1 MNHFL
6 ASVLAAMNAVLAF
19 AIIVVGGYLGATYG
33 ESAVLGLILG
43 LVGGIVA
50 AVLVCGLLALLL
62 DIRAELRELVVLARR
77 DHAAPPQS

>member
-6 ASVLAAMNAVLAF
+6 ASVLAAMNAILAL
-19 AIIVVGGYLGATYG
+19 AIIVGGAIFGATYG
-33 ESAVLGLILG
+33 QNAVLGLIIGLG
-43 LVGGIVA
+43 GGIVA

-77 DHAAPPQS
+77 SQVPPPQA